1 MKENKTK
8 LILIL
13 VIVALVIFIVSWI
26 LVRPAIINH
35 NNKMRQ
41 QGIEYAVV
49 SIMQQVATCQPVPLT
64 FENTTI
70 NVVAVDCLQGLE

>member
-1 MKENKTK
+1 MSENKTK

-13 VIVALVIFIVSWI
+13 VIVALIIFIVSWI
-26 LVRPAIINH
+26 VVRPLVINH

-49 SIMQQVATCQPVPLT
+49 SIMQQVATCKQVPLT
-64 FENTTI
+64 FEDTTI